1 MVSTYSLG
9 RLFHIRVGF
18 HVSWIV
24 LFGLMTWSIAGSI
37 QGVAPAAAA
46 VLGALCALLV
56 FGSVIAH
63 EMAHVVIARRFNI
76 QTSGITLFIFGG
88 VATFET
94 EPGTP
99 VAEFSIALAGP
110 LASGILALV
119 AYGAMRLA
127 DASGS
132 MPLLGAIALVL
143 AYLSVANAALA
154 VFNLIPAFPMDGG
167 RVLRALVWM
176 RTHDRPSATIA
187 AAIAGVTL
195 ALAAIVASLVMLGST
210 HSWPYVW
217 YATLGGFI
225 AWSGWTHLRAA
236 SKT

>member
-1 MVSTYSLG
+1 MVGTYSLG

-18 HVSWIV
+18 HASWIL
-24 LFGLMTWSIAGSI
+24 LFGLMTWAIASSI
-37 QGVAPAAAA
+37 QGVAPVGAA

-56 FGSVIAH
+56 FSSVVAH
-63 EMAHVVIARRFNI
+63 ELAHVVIARRFDV

-88 VATFET
+88 VATFEK
-94 EPGTP
+94 EPPTP
-99 VAEFSIALAGP
+99 LAEFSIALAGP
-110 LASGILALV
+110 LASGILAVV
-119 AYGAMRLA
+119 AYGAMLFA
-127 DASGS
+127 DKLGSGS
-132 MPLLGAIALVL
+132 LMGAVSLVL
-143 AYLSVANAALA
+143 AYLAAANAVLA

-195 ALAAIVASLVMLGST
+195 AIAAIVASLVMLGST
-210 HSWPYVW
+210 HSWPYAW

-236 SKT
+236 RRT